1 MLHGRYSDLVV
12 LSRPEPD
19 DSGGGLSRESTAM
32 LTLGLGRPVMLVPA
46 SWRGEAIGQK
56 VAVSWSATRES
67 VRAITDALPILK
79 RAREVD
85 ILVFNARGQRVQHGA
100 EPGADIG
107 LYLARHGVRVTTHDD
122 VTPVDV
128 GNSLLSRAADLGSD
142 MIVMGSFGHSRLR
155 QLVLGG
161 VSETVLESSP
171 VPVLMSH

>member
-67 VRAITDALPILK
+67 GPAWSSSWPT
-79 RAREVD
+79 
-85 ILVFNARGQRVQHGA
+85 
-100 EPGADIG
+100 
-107 LYLARHGVRVTTHDD
+107 LAWST
-122 VTPVDV
+122 
-128 GNSLLSRAADLGSD
+128 SW
-142 MIVMGSFGHSRLR
+142 
-155 QLVLGG
+155 
-161 VSETVLESSP
+161 
-171 VPVLMSH
+171 